1 MRPYLGLRWIA
12 AAALCAGLAG
22 CSTVGY
28 YWQAALGQWQ
38 VQTAARPLETVLA
51 DPATGPGLRAR
62 LKTARGV
69 REYASRALSLPDNGS
84 YRRYADLKRP
94 YVVWNV
100 FAAAEFSAQPRQ
112 WCFPVAGCV
121 TYKGWFEEAA
131 AQRFARQLAGEGHD
145 VFVYGVPAYSTLGW
159 FDDPLLNTFMH
170 YPRAEVARLV
180 FHELAHQVAYA
191 PGDSTFNE
199 SFATAVELD
208 GVRRW
213 LEREGTAGELAE
225 FEAMRRR
232 REGFVALVEGTRA
245 RLAALYAQALEP
257 SAMREAKA
265 RVFAEMR
272 AGYEA
277 LKRDW
282 GGFAGY
288 DRWFAQPLG
297 NAHLASV
304 AVYTQQVPAFEALL
318 AACGGEHG
326 RFHAAARRLAKL
338 PEEGRAA
345 ALARLAAGGGAD
357 CPGR

>member
-121 TYKGWFEEAA
+121 TYK
-131 AQRFARQLAGEGHD
+131 
-145 VFVYGVPAYSTLGW
+145 
-159 FDDPLLNTFMH
+159 
-170 YPRAEVARLV
+170 
-180 FHELAHQVAYA
+180 
-191 PGDSTFNE
+191 
-199 SFATAVELD
+199 
-208 GVRRW
+208 
-213 LEREGTAGELAE
+213 
-225 FEAMRRR
+225 
-232 REGFVALVEGTRA
+232 
-245 RLAALYAQALEP
+245 
-257 SAMREAKA
+257 
-265 RVFAEMR
+265 
-272 AGYEA
+272 
-277 LKRDW
+277 
-282 GGFAGY
+282 
-288 DRWFAQPLG
+288 
-297 NAHLASV
+297 
-304 AVYTQQVPAFEALL
+304 
-318 AACGGEHG
+318 
-326 RFHAAARRLAKL
+326 
-338 PEEGRAA
+338 
-345 ALARLAAGGGAD
+345 
-357 CPGR
+357 